1 MAGIWFFSEDSNLA
15 KELATP
21 AIEMAKQ
28 MGQQV
33 AAITLDGEGA
43 KELAALG
50 VTKVIVLQ
58 SSSSWVE
65 AYEQAVTDVL
75 QAEGADIVLIG
86 GTLRGKYI
94 AAHAAARL
102 DAGLLTDAVKVILED
117 NKLIAERF
125 VYGGLAVTTEELSF
139 PAFVTIPPRS
149 YEVMT
154 TESDPGEVIVREV
167 TVDPKV
173 TVIDSVKV
181 QQQGVDISKAD
192 RVVGIGRG
200 VDKQEDL
207 AMIRV
212 FADAVG
218 AEVGCTRPICEELKW
233 MPIDRYIGISG
244 QIIKGSLYIAVGTSG
259 QIQHVAGIRDSKV
272 IVAINTN
279 EKEPIFAA
287 SDYGIVANYADIV
300 PALTEALRNAKA

>member
-1 MAGIWFFSEDSNLA
+1 MAGIWIYSEDIILAKELVTLA
-15 KELATP
+15 KELAKQAGQKVG
-21 AIEMAKQ
+21 AIALH
-28 MGQQV
+28 
-33 AAITLDGEGA
+33 AEGA
-43 KELAALG
+43 QELAALG
-50 VTKVIVLQ
+50 VAKVIVLQ
-58 SSSSWVE
+58 GSNTWVE
-65 AYEQAVTDVL
+65 AYEQAVTEIL
-75 QAEGADIVLIG
+75 REEKAEIVLIG

-102 DAGLLTDAVKVILED
+102 DAGLLTDTVKVMLED

-125 VYGGLAVTTEELSF
+125 VYGGLAVTTEEMAF

-149 YEVMT
+149 YEIMAAGNQ
-154 TESDPGEVIVREV
+154 PGEVIVREI
-167 TVDPKV
+167 TIDPKV
-173 TVIDSVKV
+173 TLIDAVKV

-207 AMIRV
+207 AMIQA
-212 FADAVG
+212 FADAAG
-218 AEVGCTRPICEELKW
+218 AEVGCTRPICEEMKW

-259 QIQHVAGIRDSKV
+259 QIQHVAGIRESKV

-287 SDYGIVANYADIV
+287 ADYGIVGDYADII
-300 PALTEALRNAKA
+300 PALTDALQNAKA